1 MIVALSPSVAPKLA
15 AMQVCS
21 MSSAFEWGALGKC
34 AAHSGVIAR
43 ASASRTIPGT
53 VFAVAKGT
61 VAARATLA
69 ASATAKAKSDDG
81 NHTLDAEEARN
92 PGGNQGE
99 QPYQEHQ
106 RGRSRYRDEE
116 GHDKKFG

>member
-1 MIVALSPSVAPKLA
+1 M
-15 AMQVCS
+15 
-21 MSSAFEWGALGKC
+21 
-34 AAHSGVIAR
+34 
-43 ASASRTIPGT
+43 
-53 VFAVAKGT
+53 FAIAKGT

-99 QPYQEHQ
+99 QPYPEHQ
-106 RGRSRYRDEE
+106 RGHSRYRVKE
-116 GHDKKFG
+116 GHDRSLVKKAMF